1 VRHRTGYEYASQ
13 VRASYNEARMTP
25 VSGGGQHALESRV
38 ETGPPAR
45 LLRYVDYWGTV
56 VHAFDVHVP
65 HIELVVTATSVVE
78 TAGPRPAPPE
88 TGWEA
93 LAEPAVR
100 DRFAELTVP
109 SRYVL
114 LEPEVVKVGEALA
127 AAHRPAEAGRRA
139 VGWVHDQLDYVRGVT
154 GVHSTSAEARAAAR
168 GVCQDYA
175 HLALALLRGMG
186 LPSRYVSGYLLPD
199 GDGAVGRTT
208 AALAKNLRLTDSL
221 TTDIARC
228 SPSSRSGRSVSS
240 TSEERNSRPV
250 RTCPIARRASSSEPA
265 RPEVGSSRARARSP
279 TVSAWKT
286 DRGNSRSSN
295 RNSRTRRASTRR
307 W

>member
-1 VRHRTGYEYASQ
+1 VSWRIAVRHRTGYEYAWP

-45 LLRYVDYWGTV
+45 SLRYVDYWGTV

-65 HIELVVTATSVVE
+65 HTELVVTATSVVE

-93 LAEPAVR
+93 FAEPAVR
-100 DRFAELTVP
+100 DPFAELTVP
-109 SRYVL
+109 SRYVV
-114 LEPEVVKVGEALA
+114 LEPDVVNVGEALA

-199 GDGAVGRTT
+199 GDGTVGRTT
-208 AALAKNLRLTDSL
+208 AGESHAWVEFWAGDWIPVDPTSMAEVADRHVVVARGRDYGDVRPLAGVYRGPPAHSLGVTVELTRLR
-221 TTDIARC
+221 
-228 SPSSRSGRSVSS
+228 
-240 TSEERNSRPV
+240 
-250 RTCPIARRASSSEPA
+250 
-265 RPEVGSSRARARSP
+265 
-279 TVSAWKT
+279 
-286 DRGNSRSSN
+286 
-295 RNSRTRRASTRR
+295 
-307 W
+307 